1 MQSGRGIQKM
11 NRYIER
17 LGEFVDHRF
26 FGRSN
31 ADPSVHADI
40 FVPNRRMV
48 CDVFRKRSNA
58 LFGVQVDHC
67 NAVFAEPVDAATKIY
82 GLTDDYGANTK
93 LTDQAAAIPAGS
105 ERRHHDFVAVTALPA
120 RFAKRICFTVRGGI
134 ALLHSAVVAAS
145 EQFSVAI
152 E

>member
-17 LGEFVDHRF
+17 LGEFVDNRF

-31 ADPSVHADI
+31 AAPSVHADI

-58 LFGVQVDHC
+58 LFGVQVDHF

-82 GLTDDYGANTK
+82 GLTDDYGTNTK

-105 ERRHHDFVAVTALPA
+105 ERRHHDFVAVTALTA
-120 RFAKRICFTVRGGI
+120 RFAKLICFTLLGGI
-134 ALLHSAVVAAS
+134 ALLHSAALAPTTRLS
-145 EQFSVAI
+145 L
-152 E
+152 